1 MARIRRVLES
11 PSSRVAV
18 PADIAAGPEIR
29 RWADPETVDTLARL
43 RAAPAGTVSSQ
54 LLRDAEG
61 NAMVTARRRWVEARD
76 EWAAEAGF
84 TRREGMAMVPSRR
97 PYWSSR
103 TEPKSRFDCQ
113 RT

>member
-1 MARIRRVLES
+1 MKRRQVD
-11 PSSRVAV
+11 PDRQPVV

-29 RWADPETVDTLARL
+29 PWADPETLDTLARL

-61 NAMVTARRRWVEARD
+61 NAMVTARRRWCTARD

-84 TRREGMAMVPSRR
+84 TRRDVMAMVPSRR
-97 PYWSSR
+97 PYWSR
-103 TEPKSRFDCQ
+103 ADTAQ
-113 RT
+113 RVE